1 MSRISRRHFLQ
12 FVGSTLASLG
22 LSQWDIF
29 NKGNRYAKVIAQ
41 NTPRKLALLVGINQ
55 YSNSDRFGNLA
66 GCVTDVDLQQ
76 YLLIHR
82 FGFNP
87 DDIVRLTTDD
97 SDEQP
102 TRDRILTVFEEHLI
116 KQAKPGDVVVF
127 HFSGHG
133 SRLYD
138 PNSLSNCPNPLV
150 RDEFNSTLVPAD
162 DGQNGIA
169 PDIMGR
175 TLFLLMSALKTEN
188 VTAVLDS
195 CYSGGGTRGNFRVR
209 SVSGEGLQPS
219 SEEIA
224 YQKRWMERLQL
235 SETELMNRR
244 CEGVAK
250 GVVVA
255 SAQRNQ
261 EALDAYLGDFYAGAF
276 TYLMTQY
283 LWQETD
289 TVGNAIARIAH
300 NIKSLSRQVP
310 LADGDR
316 NRPIYFF
323 NRQVPPADAVITQ
336 VNGDEATL
344 WLGGVGR
351 ESLEAFQPG
360 ARFAM
365 ALSRPLK
372 AIANDGG
379 RTSGKVELVS
389 RRGLWGEAKLVEPGG
404 VTPEFLKLRNSRTF
418 RIQNPKSKIQNGMR
432 ALQPGMLLQEYSRV
446 IPANLTLRLGVDP
459 SLLGEI
465 NLLQNAIAALPR
477 TEIVPAQRGNVP
489 YPGGVQSILSR
500 VSDDYH
506 QQLQRDGVANRPAV
520 GSIGLF
526 TEAFVPVPRSFGE
539 VGETVVGAIA
549 RLEPKLKS
557 FLATYIIKKTLN
569 AGASQLNVEVSMH
582 LVEEPERVLARTTT
596 GREQASQESVYPNR
610 LPVQKLFQF
619 RVTNRES
626 EPLYLTTLL
635 IDSTGG
641 LVVVFPYLYP
651 TSNEGMRLDPGRTL
665 TIGDPK
671 QLRLQ
676 ARESGRAEALVI
688 ASRTPMERAVKT
700 LVSLAQELNRS
711 EGALALREPVE
722 VVGDLLADLSEER
735 SIAVVRERHI
745 STAEIA
751 TLSITFEVS

>member
-1 MSRISRRHFLQ
+1 MYHLSRRHFLQ
-12 FVGSTLASLG
+12 FAGSTLATLG
-22 LSQWDIF
+22 LSQWDIIQ
-29 NKGNRYAKVIAQ
+29 KSHRYAKVLAQ
-41 NTPRKLALLVGINQ
+41 DTPRKLALLVGINQ
-55 YSNSDRFGNLA
+55 YPNSDRFGNLA
-66 GCVTDVDLQQ
+66 GCVTDVDLQE

-82 FGFNP
+82 FGFHP
-87 DDIVRLTTDD
+87 HDIISLT
-97 SDEQP
+97 SDETPDKQP
-102 TRDRILTVFEEHLI
+102 TRQIILTAFEEHLI

-138 PNSLSNCPNPLV
+138 PNSLQNCPNQIV
-150 RDEFNSTLVPAD
+150 NDELNSTLVPAD

-169 PDIMGR
+169 LDIMGR
-175 TLFLLMSALKTEN
+175 SLFLLMSALNTEN

-209 SVSGEGLQPS
+209 SVSGKEFQPS
-219 SEEIA
+219 PEEIA
-224 YQKRWMERLQL
+224 YQKRWMEMLQL
-235 SETELMNRR
+235 SPEKVTNRR
-244 CEGVAK
+244 CRGVAK
-250 GVVVA
+250 GIVVA
-255 SAQRNQ
+255 SAQRDQ
-261 EALDAYLGDFYAGAF
+261 EALDAYLGGFYAGAF

-283 LWQETD
+283 LWQQTD
-289 TVGNAIARIAH
+289 TVGNAIAKIAH

-336 VNGDEATL
+336 VNGDEAML

-360 ARFAM
+360 ATFAM
-365 ALSRPLK
+365 
-372 AIANDGG
+372 ANDGG
-379 RTSGKVELVS
+379 QNSGKVELVS
-389 RRGLWGEAKLVEPGG
+389 RDGLWGEAKLVETDG
-404 VTPEFLKLRNSRTF
+404 VTS
-418 RIQNPKSKIQNGMR
+418 
-432 ALQPGMLLQEYSRV
+432 LQPGMLLQEYSRV

-459 SLLGEI
+459 SLSGEI

-477 TEIVPAQRGNVP
+477 TEIIPAQPGNVP

-500 VSDDYH
+500 VSVDSYRE
-506 QQLQRDGVANRPAV
+506 LQRDGVANLPAV

-539 VGETVVGAIA
+539 VGETVTDAIE

-582 LVEEPERVLARTTT
+582 LVEKPERVLARTTT

-651 TSNEGMRLDPGRTL
+651 TSKEGMRLDPGRTL

-676 ARESGRAEALVI
+676 ARESGTAEALVI

-735 SIAVVRERHI
+735 SIAAVRARRI

>member
-1 MSRISRRHFLQ
+1 MARISRRHFLQ
-12 FVGSTLASLG
+12 FAGSTLASLV
-22 LSQWDIF
+22 LSQWDIV
-29 NKGNRYAKVIAQ
+29 NKSNRYAKVLAQ
-41 NTPRKLALLVGINQ
+41 DTPRKLALLVGINQ
-55 YSNSDRFGNLA
+55 YPNSDRFGNLA
-66 GCVTDVDLQQ
+66 GCVTDVDLQE

-82 FGFNP
+82 CGFHP
-87 DDIVRLTTDD
+87 HDIIRLT
-97 SDEQP
+97 SDETPDKQP
-102 TRDRILTVFEEHLI
+102 TRQIILTAFEEHLI

-150 RDEFNSTLVPAD
+150 SDEFNSTLVPAD

-169 PDIMGR
+169 LDIMGR

-209 SVSGEGLQPS
+209 SVSGNGFQPS
-219 SEEIA
+219 PEEIA
-224 YQKRWMERLQL
+224 YQERWMERLQL
-235 SETELMNRR
+235 SETELLRQR

-250 GVVVA
+250 GVIVA
-255 SAQRNQ
+255 SAQRHQ

-289 TVGNAIARIAH
+289 TVGNAIAKIAH

-336 VNGDEATL
+336 VKGDEATL
-344 WLGGVGR
+344 WLGGVGK

-360 ARFAM
+360 ATFAM
-365 ALSRPLK
+365 
-372 AIANDGG
+372 ANDGG
-379 RTSGKVELVS
+379 RTSGKLELRS
-389 RRGLWGEAKLVEPGG
+389 RDGLRGEVKLVERGG
-404 VTPEFLKLRNSRTF
+404 V
-418 RIQNPKSKIQNGMR
+418 R
-432 ALQPGMLLQEYSRV
+432 ALEPGMLLQEYSRV

-459 SLLGEI
+459 SLSGEI

-477 TEIVPAQRGNVP
+477 TEIIPAQPGNVP
-489 YPGGVQSILSR
+489 YPGGVQYILSR
-500 VSDDYH
+500 VSADSRRE
-506 QQLQRDGVANRPAV
+506 LQRDGVANRPAV

-526 TEAFVPVPRSFGE
+526 TEAFVPVARSFGE
-539 VGETVVGAIA
+539 VGETVTGAIE

-569 AGASQLNVEVSMH
+569 ARASQLNVEVSMH

-610 LPVQKLFQF
+610 LPKKKLFQF
-619 RVTNRES
+619 RVTNQES

-735 SIAVVRERHI
+735 SIAVVRARHI